1 MNALQNI
8 TENAAARAVK
18 VDHVSTKNPLTMEV
32 IHEQVKLTFANGV
45 EMSIVQGV
53 SAMDTIGGDTAE
65 VWSFWRSGDPITAH
79 PWPCQN
85 ILNISDAAR
94 VLSEEPN
101 RVADADKVL
110 EAQRRKEM
118 NR

>member
-8 TENAAARAVK
+8 TENAAARAVQ
-18 VDHVSTKNPLTMEV
+18 VDHVITKNPMTMEV
-32 IHEQVKLTFANGV
+32 IHEQVKLKFLNGV

-65 VWSFWRSGDPITAH
+65 VWSFFPGGKPITEH

-85 ILNISDAAR
+85 VLNISDAAR

-101 RVADADKVL
+101 RVADADKVM
-110 EAQRRKEM
+110 EAQRRREM